1 MEEKEIDIE
10 ELQKQLSKEYQKELE
25 EKGMLEELEF
35 VKELEKQGT
44 FLLGVDLDFDDDE
57 NYDEKINIRLP
68 DKKYFHKTRYA
79 TLFKNNFNEE
89 LKPNTLQFD
98 LTFNTLRT
106 LVKFYLQ
113 IVNYKQNKLE
123 RHKDIKSVLEEYNDK
138 IKRNIHKCYDK
149 YCIELSY
156 EFEKWYDELLQ
167 MDEKKKYNY
176 KSLEKEVKKYILDI
190 IYSQWLSLDM
200 RLNRETKFNENII
213 YKVIREK
220 KIDDRI
226 KYNGVDYHSDFL
238 MRFKKKYK
246 QKLDLKEY
254 CFVIDTLYLITY
266 IHESVPSIERIR
278 KGIEAY
284 FNDYSQ
290 KIKINTDFDT
300 NYDMI
305 NLIYTSEDINTIKV
319 MIMSLIGRNICFL
332 EESLRVI
339 LNEKN

>member
-1 MEEKEIDIE
+1 MEEKEIDMVE
-10 ELQKQLSKEYQKELE
+10 YQKQLSKKYQKQLE

-35 VKELEKQGT
+35 VKELEKQDI
-44 FLLGVDLDFDDDE
+44 FLLDVDLDFDDDE
-57 NYDEKINIRLP
+57 NYDEKINISLP

-123 RHKDIKSVLEEYNDK
+123 RHKDVKSVLEEYNDK
-138 IKRNIHKCYDK
+138 IKNNIHKCYDK

-190 IYSQWLSLDM
+190 IYNDWLNLGV
-200 RLNRETKFNENII
+200 RINRETNFNKNII

-220 KIDDRI
+220 KIDEKI
-226 KYNGVDYHSDFL
+226 GFGVDYHSDFL

-246 QKLDLKEY
+246 QKLDLKQY
-254 CFVIDTLYLITY
+254 SFVIDTLYLITY

-305 NLIYTSEDINTIKV
+305 NLIYTTNDINTIEV
-319 MIMSLIGRNICFL
+319 MIMSLIGRNISFY
-332 EESLRVI
+332 EEKGI
-339 LNEKN
+339 LFGNEKN